1 MNEQHPQHLQI
12 DKNNSHQHDSHHMH
26 TDHGSFRSYM
36 TGFILAVILTAIP
49 FGLVMYPVFDS
60 PGITALVILGLGMV
74 QIVVHMVY
82 FLHMNTKSEGGW
94 TMLALIFTV
103 MLVFIV
109 LSGSL
114 WVMYNLDHNMMPGM
128 MPEYVS

>member
-1 MNEQHPQHLQI
+1 
-12 DKNNSHQHDSHHMH
+12 
-26 TDHGSFRSYM
+26 
-36 TGFILAVILTAIP
+36 
-49 FGLVMYPVFDS
+49 
-60 PGITALVILGLGMV
+60 
-74 QIVVHMVY
+74 
-82 FLHMNTKSEGGW
+82 MNTKSEGGW

-103 MLVFIV
+103 VLVFIV